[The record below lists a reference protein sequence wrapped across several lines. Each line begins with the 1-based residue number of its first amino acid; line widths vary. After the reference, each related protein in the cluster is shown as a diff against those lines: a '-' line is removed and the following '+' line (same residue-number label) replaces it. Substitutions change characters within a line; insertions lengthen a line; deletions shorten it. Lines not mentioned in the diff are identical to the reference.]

1 MPMRTCS
8 APARV
13 RAARLGEYLSLAMAA
28 CTASRVSWR
37 TLFSPLMTRETVMGA
52 KPAYAAT
59 SAIVGAPCF
68 LCFGLRSGRAGKRFL
83 ADRIVMRSQL
93 TKGGT
98 RVFCAGTGEK
108 RQTIDKGHSEQS
120 W

>member
-1 MPMRTCS
+1 MRICS

-59 SAIVGAPCF
+59 SAIVGAPCWRC
-68 LCFGLRSGRAGKRFL
+68 LGLWLVRVPKRLLAVLVVIFRARFQQKAKAHL
-83 ADRIVMRSQL
+83 AL
-93 TKGGT
+93 GT
-98 RVFCAGTGEK
+98 VKKANR
-108 RQTIDKGHSEQS
+108 
-120 W
+120 